1 MTDKP
6 LHVAV
11 AEALGWEPWTPP
23 TSKSL
28 WGDIPELLAK
38 VGFTHIRPGAG
49 LGVIPRYDTDWAAT
63 GPLIERFGLTVAPHD
78 LQPWVAFDGP
88 GINAAGFT
96 TYARTPLLAV
106 CHLILALKE
115 AGKL

>member
-1 MTDKP
+1 MTVKP

-11 AEALGWEPWTPP
+11 AAALGWEYVPQRENTLEGG
-23 TSKSL
+23 L
-28 WGDIPELLAK
+28 WIAPNRDRGENP
-38 VGFTHIRPGAG
+38 
-49 LGVIPRYDTDWAAT
+49 PRYDTDWAAT